1 MNFGSKY
8 SVPNFPLPMIILT
21 GWKIV
26 DFPNSVN
33 YDLQG
38 GLISEKYYISKKIL
52 KSLSN

>member
-8 SVPNFPLPMIILT
+8 SVPNFPLPMFILT

-26 DFPNSVN
+26 DFPNSIN